1 MLYLQGTIGYTIFIN
16 SVTRKKIIVFADMHD
31 KLPPCP
37 FPNSIKISKWFNKKF
52 KTAKLLLEEVVRVEN
67 MKLEALWDASEHT
80 NDLKLLFLNNQNEIE
95 AIDIRPY
102 LIPYSWETVKQSKDK
117 NMLLR
122 DYFKNIIIFLNLEND
137 FLKNQIKFFNQ
148 KISDH
153 LKTIQIKFMRFLIKN
168 KHLLGKS
175 IIYVFN
181 NNQNILEDYNT
192 LLNDCME
199 WYTCLLI
206 EKYKNKTVMIH
217 AGLYHTEKINSLLK
231 NYYKYEII
239 YKEGINFLVESRRSN
254 YICQPINGD
263 II

>member
-37 FPNSIKISKWFNKKF
+37 FPNSTKISKWFTSKF
-52 KTAKLLLEEVVRVEN
+52 KTAKLLLEEVVRVKN
-67 MKLEALWDASEHT
+67 MKLEALWDGSEHT
-80 NDLKLLFLNNQNEIE
+80 NNLKVLFLNNQNEIE

-102 LIPYSWETVKQSKDK
+102 LIPFSWEIVNQSEDK
-117 NMLLR
+117 NMLLKN
-122 DYFKNIIIFLNLEND
+122 YFKDLIIFLNLKND
-137 FLKNQIKFFNQ
+137 FLKNKINFINQ
-148 KISDH
+148 KIKDH
-153 LKTIQIKFMRFLIKN
+153 LKGIQIKFMRFLIKN
-168 KHLLGKS
+168 KHLLKKS
-175 IIYVFN
+175 ILDIFN
-181 NNQNILEDYNT
+181 NNQNILEDFNI

-206 EKYKNKTVMIH
+206 EKYKYKTIMIH

-231 NYYKYEII
+231 NYYKYTSIDT
-239 YKEGINFLVESRRSN
+239 EGINFLRESNRSN
-254 YICQPINGD
+254 YMCQPIDDN

>member
-37 FPNSIKISKWFNKKF
+37 FANSIKISKWFNKKF

-80 NDLKLLFLNNQNEIE
+80 NDLKVLFLNNQNKID

-102 LIPYSWETVKQSKDK
+102 LIPYSWETVNQSKDK
-117 NMLLR
+117 NMLLKN
-122 DYFKNIIIFLNLEND
+122 YFKNIIIFLNLEND

-148 KISDH
+148 KIRDH
-153 LKTIQIKFMRFLIKN
+153 LKAIQIKFMRFLIKN

-181 NNQNILEDYNT
+181 NNQNILEDYNI

-217 AGLYHTEKINSLLK
+217 AGLYHTEKINNLLEK
-231 NYYKYEII
+231 YYKYKPI
-239 YKEGINFLVESRRSN
+239 YKEGINYLKESIRSE
-254 YICQPINGD
+254 YICQPIHGD